1 MKKIIALL
9 MSLSLTCLSGCE
21 KEVEEQIKEVKAE
34 EWIISLDETDEKLN
48 ELIKSTEDIYTL
60 YVMGK
65 MSSDDFLI
73 ELEVDQDML
82 FYVQQNYTEQKSK
95 VTIDPKS
102 DSDAKKG
109 LAAFEMLFDD
119 INGLYTA
126 SVDQTGSPYSAV
138 EVSYIYLNYKD
149 KIIDD
154 YAVYNAAVILTNDD
168 NLKEVEADNSAE

>member
-1 MKKIIALL
+1 MKKNFVLL
-9 MSLSLTCLSGCE
+9 LSLSLFLLSGCE
-21 KEVEEQIKEVKAE
+21 KEVDEQIKEIKAE
-34 EWIISLDETDEKLN
+34 EWIVSVDETDEKLN

-73 ELEVDQDML
+73 ELEVDQNML
-82 FYVQQNYTEQKSK
+82 FYIQQNYTEQKGK
-95 VTIDPKS
+95 VIIDPKS
-102 DSDAKKG
+102 DNNAKKG
-109 LAAFEMLFDD
+109 LESFEMLFDD

-126 SVDQTGSPYSAV
+126 SVDQAGVPYSSV

-154 YAVYNAAVILTNDD
+154 YAVYNAAVILTKD
-168 NLKEVEADNSAE
+168 NEPEEVKADNSAE